1 MSVFVGGI
9 SKCDPQLSNAE
20 PVIVAGKLAPAS
32 LSPCKPGL
40 QACTGKPASPQAWV

>member
-20 PVIVAGKLAPAS
+20 PVIVAGKPAPAS
-32 LSPCKPGL
+32 LSPCKPRS
-40 QACTGKPASPQAWV
+40 SPNA